1 MPLFTGIKLNT
12 ENLETIEESDGSF
25 TIKKHFGNY
34 MNRSVLVNV
43 KPSSAGTVI
52 KYYQDVDNDTIKDS
66 TDIEIGTATVTYAQ
80 ADTPSHGSWKFSQL
94 LNNPFGGESFQL
106 DASGDYG
113 PTGFL
118 GSGKFVIATTDYSG
132 NFDVTWTEVGG
143 YKTIRVR
150 NGSIMPKATLTV
162 NYFQV
167 PSLDITIEINS
178 TTNASEVTE
187 KTTTEEIDSEGNKV
201 KLERDITT
209 NNDQNGIVTSGN
221 YIIYKTV
228 YNSAGDVT
236 TARYLLT
243 EGEID
248 PNATTTTTNSTATT
262 TTITGTTNPGDT
274 TTTTNST
281 TSSTTEPTSTTIPS
295 NLPTPYAYYSFD
307 DTFNDVSPSGNNIH
321 LTNTDVTFSSSGKKG
336 KSASFNNS
344 TSYLTALNF
353 LTGNIENLT
362 FTGWVARRTDGYIF
376 NVRGGASNTGVQYTL
391 YVPNIVGNPI
401 GGYINNV
408 YIKTPND
415 VLTQLEWKH
424 VAAVWM
430 LDGFNYKLKIYVN
443 GILQIENTTY
453 PTSAPY
459 SNGAIYIGRH
469 CTYTSGSQ
477 YYFDGYM
484 DEIRIYDKA
493 LTEAEIAADMALSQ

>member
-25 TIKKHFGNY
+25 TIKRHFGNY

-52 KYYQDVDNDTIKDS
+52 KYYQDVDNDTVKDS

-80 ADTPSHGSWKFSQL
+80 ADTPSHGSWEFSQL

-106 DASGDYG
+106 DATGDYG
-113 PTGFL
+113 PSGFL
-118 GSGKFVIATTDYSG
+118 GRGKFIISTDKYSG
-132 NFDVTWTEVGG
+132 NFDVVWTEVDE

-150 NGSIMPKATLTV
+150 NGSITPINTETV

-167 PSLDITIEINS
+167 PSLDIQIDVNS
-178 TTNASEVTE
+178 STNTSEVRE
-187 KTTTEEIDSEGNKV
+187 RTTTEEFNSIGNKIKLV
-201 KLERDITT
+201 KDITT
-209 NNDQNGIVTSGN
+209 YNDQNGIVTTGSYSVIKTN
-221 YIIYKTV
+221 Y
-228 YNSAGDVT
+228 D
-236 TARYLLT
+236 T
-243 EGEID
+243 EGVLISTESITGDID
-248 PNATTTTTNSTATT
+248 PNATTTTNPNATT